1 MELEE
6 IPGKLNRTSK
16 SKGKKK
22 RSYVRQGVFPLHTE
36 TARLGQGLY
45 SSAAK
50 SVPSPYPCLLSPHI
64 IQCYC
69 EIFLKSINL
78 QAGMRGRCAL
88 SPSWGWGGVPGA
100 EQRIPCSSLA
110 AGHACLTLPMP
121 VPLRMVASCG
131 CYLTAVT

>member
-22 RSYVRQGVFPLHTE
+22 RSYVRQGVFPQHTE

-50 SVPSPYPCLLSPHI
+50 SIPSPYPCLLSPHI

-78 QAGMRGRCAL
+78 QAGVRGRFAL
-88 SPSWGWGGVPGA
+88 HGDGEECLEQSRGFLVPALQQGM
-100 EQRIPCSSLA
+100 L
-110 AGHACLTLPMP
+110 
-121 VPLRMVASCG
+121 V
-131 CYLTAVT
+131 

>member
-16 SKGKKK
+16 TKGKKK
-22 RSYVRQGVFPLHTE
+22 RSYVCQGVFPQHTE

-50 SVPSPYPCLLSPHI
+50 SIPSPYPCLLSPHI

-69 EIFLKSINL
+69 EIFLKSD
-78 QAGMRGRCAL
+78 QSPGRSEREMCPA
-88 SPSWGWGGVPGA
+88 WGWGGVPGA